1 MLSMTDASRIILLP
15 DAKAPAGAYASKIRR
30 YRLARVRLA
39 ERRDELP
46 PRAAHLIK
54 SYD

>member
-15 DAKAPAGAYASKIRR
+15 DAKAPGEATASKIRR

-39 ERRDELP
+39 ERREALP
-46 PRAAHLIK
+46 PRHAHLAR

>member
-1 MLSMTDASRIILLP
+1 MTDASRIILLP
-15 DAKAPAGAYASKIRR
+15 DAKAPAGPQASKIRR

-39 ERRDELP
+39 ERRDHVQ
-46 PRAAHLIK
+46 PRHAHLLR

>member
-15 DAKAPAGAYASKIRR
+15 DAKAPEGATASKIRR

-39 ERRDELP
+39 ERREQVP
-46 PRAAHLIK
+46 HRHAHLVRA
-54 SYD
+54 YD